1 MADSTSTPATTTGT
15 GSSVPE
21 SARGK
26 RKQRVGEVISNKM
39 TKTIIVR
46 VERRFPH
53 PTFKKVVTGY
63 KKLYA
68 HDEKSEAKVGDRV
81 RIEETRPLSK
91 TKRWRLLEVVQKSSG
106 VTPVAV

>member
-1 MADSTSTPATTTGT
+1 MAETTTTPNLET
-15 GSSVPE
+15 G
-21 SARGK
+21 RGH
-26 RKQRVGEVISNKM
+26 RKERLGEVLSNKM
-39 TKTIIVR
+39 TKTIVVR
-46 VERRFPH
+46 VERRFEH
-53 PTFKKVVTGY
+53 PKYKKVVTGY

-91 TKRWRLLEVVQKSSG
+91 TKRWRLMEVVKHSSG

>member
-1 MADSTSTPATTTGT
+1 MAEPTNSSPATAQET
-15 GSSVPE
+15 V
-21 SARGK
+21 ADRAN
-26 RKQRVGEVISNKM
+26 RKERVGEVISNKM

-53 PTFKKVVTGY
+53 PKFKKVVTGY

-68 HDEKSEAKVGDRV
+68 HDEKSEAKLGDRV

-91 TKRWRLLEVVQKSSG
+91 TKRWRLIAVVEKSSG